1 MTRKFLQ
8 MLMVILLCTLLFS
21 CSQKKKESGKND
33 PASKEDDTQETS
45 GDKEDEKKK
54 REPVYLGD
62 EYDLSWAEDAK
73 AYTGD
78 YAYEKFPLFDD
89 APVLKDACKVIK
101 DEKTEAGED
110 YVVCK
115 TLHSSQ
121 TYHSLKD
128 ALNNL
133 EGKTLYVAENGA
145 LTKQTVEYNNTLF
158 AICSEKIDEA
168 KEIPGIYEL
177 QGKVQESFGTQL
189 KDGTLLFTIY
199 DAGEKSVVLS
209 VAYDNGSTKVR
220 AMALQD
226 VSWFK

>member
-1 MTRKFLQ
+1 MTRRFLQ

-21 CSQKKKESGKND
+21 CSQKKKESGKTD
-33 PASKEDDTQETS
+33 PVPKEDDTQETS
-45 GDKEDEKKK
+45 GAEDEKKT

-73 AYTGD
+73 TYTGD
-78 YAYEKFPLFDD
+78 YSYEKFPLFDD
-89 APVLKDACKVIK
+89 APVLKDACKVVK
-101 DEKTEAGED
+101 DEKTDAGEG

-121 TYHSLKD
+121 TCYSLKD

-133 EGKTLYVAENGA
+133 EGKTLYVAENGE
-145 LTKQTVEYNNTLF
+145 LTKQTVEYDNTLF
-158 AICSEKIDEA
+158 AICSEKIDET

-209 VAYDNGSTKVR
+209 VTYDNGSTKVR
-220 AMALQD
+220 AMALED